1 MKKKKKCTA
10 RYCKMSTRKLNQFL
24 EVNNS
29 DEDDYGYDS
38 EAMVES
44 KGGRSIELSSRSS
57 KRRKVDNDEE
67 DTLDQAGLTEES
79 ELDQGTG
86 TGKARSV
93 LEDTAQGDRAIQ
105 TKHGEAKSVSRPK
118 TNLSENS
125 RSKSKPLTVQ
135 QLESTARIAR
145 KTGVIYL
152 SRIPP
157 FMKPQT
163 VRHLL
168 SPFGDITKIFLTP
181 ESSATH
187 TQRTKSGGN
196 KKRSFV
202 DGWVAFS
209 SKKDA
214 KLCAETLNTQIVG
227 GKKGG
232 WYHDDVWN
240 IKYLRGFKWHHLT
253 EQIANEN
260 AERAARLRADISRVN
275 RENKHFVQNVERAKM
290 LEGMEEKKKKK
301 KEREKGVEA
310 HDKDRGVKD
319 TAQPEQGKKTYA
331 RHFRQN
337 EVKLTTVKDGIGV
350 EQAAEVKRVL
360 GKIF

>member
-1 MKKKKKCTA
+1 
-10 RYCKMSTRKLNQFL
+10 MSTRKLNEFL
-24 EVNNS
+24 DGNTS
-29 DEDDYGYDS
+29 DEDDHGYDS
-38 EAMVES
+38 EAVVET
-44 KGGRSIELSSRSS
+44 KGSRLVEQFSRAS
-57 KRRKVDNDEE
+57 KRRKVDSDDEE
-67 DTLDQAGLTEES
+67 TLAREDSLEGSDLEE
-79 ELDQGTG
+79 EIEPEG
-86 TGKARSV
+86 ARSV
-93 LEDTAQGDRAIQ
+93 PEGTAQEDNGSSQGA
-105 TKHGEAKSVSRPK
+105 HGKAESALHSNRRSSK
-118 TNLSENS
+118 TSPS
-125 RSKSKPLTVQ
+125 TSKPITAKK
-135 QLESTARIAR
+135 LEATARIAR

-168 SPFGDITKIFLTP
+168 SPFGTVTKIFLTP

-202 DGWVAFS
+202 DGWVEFS
-209 SKKDA
+209 TKKDA
-214 KLCAETLNTQIVG
+214 KLCAETLNAQIVG

-240 IKYLRGFKWHHLT
+240 IKYLKGFKWYHLT

-290 LEGMEEKKKKK
+290 LEGMEEKKKKR
-301 KEREKGVEA
+301 KERDMEVDENEGGGDA
-310 HDKDRGVKD
+310 KDV
-319 TAQPEQGKKTYA
+319 TQQGQGRKTYA

-350 EQAAEVKRVL
+350 EQAADVKRVL
-360 GKIF
+360 SKIF